1 MKKLLLSTIV
11 SIVFSSMTYAVP
23 ARPVWQ
29 TKTQPDG
36 TTIQLRLAGDEF
48 YHYWQDRSGNI
59 VRCNA
64 DGYWQ
69 VLSNEA
75 IRQEGEKAMRRK
87 ASAISQQKRAIGDRN
102 FAPRGLVILVNFK
115 DASFNAANTQSA
127 MNDLMNSDSYTY
139 NGATGSVRQYFSD
152 QSDGQYTPQFDVV
165 GPVTLAKNMKTYGA
179 NDSEGNDKLPGDMI
193 VEACSIANALH
204 NVDFTQ
210 YDNNNDG
217 YVDFVYV
224 IYAGLGEADG
234 GAENTIWPHNW
245 DLTSAA
251 YYGNCTYNESKRK
264 FDGKIVNDYAC
275 SGEITGIYNEAGN
288 KIKDVRTTIGTIAHE
303 FSHVI
308 GLPDLYDI
316 DYGQNYEDEKTPGS
330 WHIMDGGGYNNN
342 GNTPPNYTIFD
353 KYFLGW
359 QTPTNPGNTAQNISL
374 IAAGQDGY
382 QGYQITTGNSLVNY
396 NNTNTVYYIENRQ
409 QSGWDEHLPG
419 HGLVIWKVAY
429 NQSAWDDNGPN
440 DQDGTLRYTIVS
452 ASGKTSGL
460 GTEADPFP
468 GTKNKTSWNGVSGK
482 PLKNITEKNGV
493 ITLTYISDPDA
504 EQPTDPENPTDPET
518 PTGEIVFIP
527 SDFNAT
533 SDTEFSVDKSGV
545 TMHCTK
551 GTINANQFRFF
562 ANEKA
567 TISVASGK
575 ITKIEFT
582 CTASG
587 SEKYGPGCF
596 TASEGTYSVSGQAGT
611 WTGNTESV
619 TFSTSKQVRATKVVV
634 TVSGGSTDEGGEEP
648 EEPTDPE
655 EPNDPSEPTST
666 EITGLRYADA
676 VFVADAEYGDYWV
689 FDLYSG
695 WNDNTND
702 YIYPDLYVMVNE
714 SHSKT
719 AICGTYNVLYTEY
732 MPKADEL
739 IVSDEY
745 AEDFVGTLTI
755 QQAAGNGNYSFQGTF
770 TDTQGTTYTY
780 NQVVEVYAYEYLY
793 DEATG
798 EGDYKNI
805 TLDETGNT
813 EDPEEPTD
821 PENPNEPNDPQE
833 PELFEGEVVFIPS
846 DFQAITDTKFCI
858 DKQDVSICCSKGS
871 ITADQFRFFK
881 SQDVTISVGT
891 GTITSIE
898 FTCTAND
905 DAKYGPGG
913 FGYLDDYSYSGK
925 TGLWQ
930 GNANSVTFNTTYSQV
945 RATKIVVTVS
955 NPTTDIDNTTTPS
968 QSVQKII
975 QNGQLL
981 IMREG
986 KIYTILGHRTTY

>member
-1 MKKLLLSTIV
+1 MKKVSLLLVAILTTLA
-11 SIVFSSMTYAVP
+11 TYAVP

-36 TTIQLRLAGDEF
+36 TTIELRLVGDEF
-48 YHYWQDRSGNI
+48 YHYWQDREGNI

-69 VLSNEA
+69 VVEDEV
-75 IRQEGEKAMRRK
+75 IRREGDKAMRRK
-87 ASAISQQKRAIGDRN
+87 ASAISQQKRATRNHN
-102 FAPRGLVILVNFK
+102 FASHGLVILVNFK
-115 DASFNAANTQSA
+115 DSKFSA
-127 MNDLMNSDSYTY
+127 ENNQEAMSDLMNSDSYTY
-139 NGATGSVRQYFSD
+139 NGATGSVRKYFSD
-152 QSDGQYTPQFDVV
+152 QSNGQYTPQFDVV
-165 GPVTLAKNMKTYGA
+165 GPVTLSNNMAHYG
-179 NDSEGNDKLPGDMI
+179 GNDRDGNDLLPGDMI

-210 YDNNNDG
+210 YDNDSDG

-234 GAENTIWPHNW
+234 GADNTIWPHSW
-245 DLTSAA
+245 DVYSAE
-251 YYGNCTYNESKRK
+251 YYNNCSYDETKRR
-264 FDGKIVNDYAC
+264 FDGKYLYQYAC
-275 SGEITGIYNEAGN
+275 SGEIDGQTGERAG
-288 KIKDVRTTIGTIAHE
+288 IGTLAHE

-316 DYGQNYEDEKTPGS
+316 DYGQNYENESTPGS
-330 WHIMDGGGYNNN
+330 WHIMDGGSYNNN
-342 GNTPPNYTIFD
+342 GNTPPNYTIYD

-359 QTPTNPGNTAQNISL
+359 ATPTNPGNTAQVLTLN
-374 IAAGQDGY
+374 ANEGY
-382 QGYQITTGNSLVNY
+382 QLSSSNSLLAATS
-396 NNTNTVYYIENRQ
+396 TNTVYYIENRQ
-409 QSGWDEHLPG
+409 KSGWDAHLPG
-419 HGLVIWKVAY
+419 HGMLIWKITY
-429 NQSAWDDNGPN
+429 NQIAWDNNGPN
-440 DQDGTLRYTIVS
+440 DDDRTLRYAIVS
-452 ASGKTSGL
+452 ASGKTTGI
-460 GTEADPFP
+460 GTGADPFP
-468 GTKNKTSWNGVSGK
+468 GTSNKTSWTGVNGK
-482 PLKNITEKNGV
+482 PLTNIKESNGV

-504 EQPTDPENPTDPET
+504 EQPTDPEDPTNPET
-518 PTGEIVFIP
+518 PTGRIEFIP
-527 SDFNAT
+527 SDFDAT
-533 SDTEFSVDKSGV
+533 SDTEFSVEKSGV
-545 TMHCTK
+545 TLHCTL
-551 GTINANQFRFF
+551 GTVNADQFRFF
-562 ANEKA
+562 KNQTV
-567 TISVASGK
+567 TISTTTGT
-575 ITKIEFT
+575 ITSIEFT

-587 SEKYGPGCF
+587 TTKYGPGGF
-596 TASEGTYSVSGQAGT
+596 GKTDGYSYSDNIGT
-611 WTGNTESV
+611 WTGNAASV
-619 TFSTSKQVRATKVVV
+619 SFTASNNQVRATKVVV
-634 TVSGGSTDEGGEEP
+634 TVSGGSTDDGGEEP
-648 EEPTDPE
+648 EEPENPE
-655 EPNDPSEPTST
+655 EPEEPSEPTSN
-666 EITGLRYADA
+666 EITGLKYADA
-676 VFVADAEYGDYWV
+676 VFIADAEYGDYWV

-770 TDTQGTTYTY
+770 TDNQGTTYTY

-793 DEATG
+793 DEKTG
-798 EGDYKNI
+798 EGDYVEI

-813 EDPEEPTD
+813 DDPQD
-821 PENPNEPNDPQE
+821 PENPDDPQE
-833 PELFEGEVVFIPS
+833 PEEPDIYGGDIVFIPS
-846 DFQAITDTKFCI
+846 DFTEITDSQFCI
-858 DKQDVSICCSKGS
+858 DKENVSICCSKGS
-871 ITADQFRFFK
+871 ITSDQFRFFK
-881 SQDVTISVGT
+881 SQDVTISVSVGK
-891 GTITSIE
+891 ITSIE
-898 FTCTAND
+898 FTCAASD

-913 FGYLDDYSYSGK
+913 FGYLDGYSYSGK

-975 QNGQLL
+975 QNEQLL

-986 KIYTILGHRTTY
+986 KIYTLLGHRTTY